1 MIPTTL
7 PIVPLSEKVL
17 LPSIVTKLV
26 VSGQEARSL
35 ARRSRVDDRHTPY
48 IVCIPLNTT
57 STDKETIHNQQPLSL
72 IAHDSSCPTT
82 HSAEVDLSSLFHFGC
97 VAQVLEIDD
106 SLPDNIVFSVQG
118 ICRSRINDITSSE
131 SSLLEASLMH
141 YPEPEPMEEQ
151 AAAVATPVAAF
162 RTLFYEFGTKMREI
176 GIPDIV
182 LGQFNKLIDKY
193 PTSNVANLL
202 LCLTESTFSEK
213 LHVLAITDFKERLE
227 EINLIVSR
235 HLQVLKM
242 SKDIQRNIE
251 AKLDKK
257 RRDFYLRQQ
266 KFNAIHPH
274 IGLATPSLL
283 TENSETLFTPTNE
296 DDDDLVSLM
305 EQLNRAGL
313 PPHAYTSVQRD
324 VSRLRKLSSSSPE
337 SSLLHTYLEWVAAVP
352 WAKRTPDMVD
362 ISAARRQLDADHFGL
377 DQVKR
382 RILEYLSVIKV
393 KRDMSP
399 PILCFVGPPGVG
411 KTTLGRS
418 IASALQR
425 KFHRIALGGV
435 RDEAE
440 IRGHRRTYVGAL
452 PGLLI
457 QGMRKCGVTNP
468 VFLLDEIDKIV
479 QGTHQGDPAAA
490 LLEVLDPAQN
500 GAFTD
505 HFLNVPF
512 DLSKVLFIA
521 TANSLES
528 IPGPLMDR
536 MEIVMLSGYTFDE
549 KLNIARSHL
558 VPKQVNAHG
567 LTDLVVPD
575 KVILHVAE
583 HYTRESGVR
592 NLDRNIASI
601 CRFKCHEYA
610 DLEETGKLSQF
621 KKLVQLE
628 DIPSILG
635 MEPFEN
641 EVVESED
648 VAGVVT
654 GLAYS
659 QSGNGGILLIE
670 ANEMPGRGQL
680 KLTGSLGDV
689 IKESA
694 QIAVSWVKANA
705 FALKLTQSPK
715 EELFRDSDLHI
726 HMPNGAVPKD
736 GPSAGITMVTC
747 IISLLSGYTIP
758 RTTAMTGEIT
768 LRGKIRPVGG
778 IKEKVISAH
787 RAGVTRIVLP
797 AGNRRDVL
805 QDVPESVKNSMSF
818 VYCKSIWDVVEA
830 CFDHQQLGWEPRYAS
845 HM

>member
-1 MIPTTL
+1 MIPSTL
-7 PIVPLSEKVL
+7 PILPLAEKVL

-26 VSGQEARSL
+26 VSGQEARNM
-35 ARRSRVDDRHTPY
+35 ARIARVDSNNTPY
-48 IVCIPLNTT
+48 IVCVPLNNTPI
-57 STDKETIHNQQPLSL
+57 DKDTIHTQPLPL
-72 IAHDSSCPTT
+72 IAHDSSCPAIRST
-82 HSAEVDLSSLFHFGC
+82 EVDLSSLFHFGC

-106 SLPDNIVFSVQG
+106 SLPDNMVFSVQG
-118 ICRSRINDITSSE
+118 ICRSRIDDIISNDGA
-131 SSLLEASLMH
+131 LLQASLVH
-141 YPEPEPMEEQ
+141 FPEPELTQQQ
-151 AAAVATPVAAF
+151 AADVATPVAAF
-162 RTLFYEFGTKMREI
+162 RTLFYEFGTKMRDI
-176 GIPDIV
+176 GVPDIV

-193 PTSNVANLL
+193 PISNVANLL
-202 LCLTESTFSEK
+202 LCLTESTFAEK

-283 TENSETLFTPTNE
+283 AENSETLFTPTNE
-296 DDDDLVSLM
+296 DDDDLVALM

-313 PPHAYTSVQRD
+313 PAHAYTIVQRD

-337 SSLLHTYLEWVAAVP
+337 SSLLHTYLEWVAGLP
-352 WAKRTPDMVD
+352 WQKKTPDMVD
-362 ISAARRQLDADHFGL
+362 IAAARRQLDADHFGL

-479 QGTHQGDPAAA
+479 QGTHHGDPAAA

-500 GAFTD
+500 GSFTD
-505 HFLNVPF
+505 HFLNIPF

-521 TANSLES
+521 TANSLEA

-536 MEIVMLSGYTFDE
+536 MEIVMLAGYTFDE

-567 LTDLVVPD
+567 LTDLIVPD
-575 KVILHVAE
+575 EVILHVAE

-601 CRFKCHEYA
+601 CRYKCREYA
-610 DLEETGKLSQF
+610 DLEEGGKLHQF
-621 KKLVQLE
+621 KRTVQLA
-628 DIPSILG
+628 DVPNILG

-715 EELFRDSDLHI
+715 EELFRDTDLHI

-747 IISLLSGYTIP
+747 IISLLSGHTVP

-768 LRGKIRPVGG
+768 LRGKVRPVGG

-787 RAGVTRIVLP
+787 RAGVTRVVLP

-805 QDVPESVKNSMSF
+805 QDVPESVKKSISF

-845 HM
+845 HL